1 MKNTIGLVETGLV
14 EIQDL
19 STTELKNLTLTVDND
34 NDIYWDS
41 VRVLTERDEKRFL
54 EILKRN

>member
-34 NDIYWDS
+34 NDMYWDS
-41 VRVLTERDEKRFL
+41 VRVLTERDAKRFL